1 MTYNR
6 PEVAA
11 EALPFIILPAHA
23 CTTSAGWKR
32 RKVPGE
38 HDVSGRVG
46 TCRFGI
52 AQPCVFLVQCQ

>member
-6 PEVAA
+6 PEAA
-11 EALPFIILPAHA
+11 TGALPFNILPAHA
-23 CTTSAGWKR
+23 AATSAGWR
-32 RKVPGE
+32 RLEVAGE

-52 AQPCVFLVQCQ
+52 GQP